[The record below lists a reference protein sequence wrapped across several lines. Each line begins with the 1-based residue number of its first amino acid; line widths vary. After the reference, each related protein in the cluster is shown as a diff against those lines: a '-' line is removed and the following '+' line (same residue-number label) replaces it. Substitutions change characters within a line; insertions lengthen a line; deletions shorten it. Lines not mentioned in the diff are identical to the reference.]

1 MTKEKTKADLL
12 WDKIKGVQ
20 LELFGLPGQTV
31 QKHTQRFSV
40 LPDRVHLKIAKTA
53 VLPALEIALASVKL
67 SDNEILSVEQ
77 SGDYIVV
84 SAVKAPEETKPKVT
98 KFGDRRVLKVR

>member
-12 WDKIKGVQ
+12 WDKIRGIQ

-31 QKHTQRFSV
+31 EKHTKRFSV
-40 LPDRVHLKIAKTA
+40 LPDRLHLKIAKTA
-53 VLPALEIALASVKL
+53 VLPALETALDSIKL
-67 SDNEILSVEQ
+67 PDNEVLLVEQ
-77 SGDYIVV
+77 SGDYTVV
-84 SAVKAPEETKPKVT
+84 SVVKAPEESEPKVT